1 MADGIY
7 QKHKF
12 DMLAKR
18 MVRRDG
24 YTLERPGGGGAIV
37 IKKLGKCDVR
47 VVLRDSAVSKGDVA
61 GFERDVALSGGH
73 GIMCTREGKVPGRCA
88 VDFRRLSTGRFVWYV
103 SEIGDNADAV
113 VVFTRALYGMDER
126 SATQSQAT
134 APCASRASGASAASG
149 SATSGGASGS
159 GASATSGG
167 ASGSATSVE
176 RLKRDCQTAEIA
188 WAKKVMKTEA
198 EKIVEAKATTA
209 NNPDTITSVNN
220 LARCLAAQG
229 QVR

>member
-1 MADGIY
+1 M
-7 QKHKF
+7 
-12 DMLAKR
+12 
-18 MVRRDG
+18 
-24 YTLERPGGGGAIV
+24 
-37 IKKLGKCDVR
+37 
-47 VVLRDSAVSKGDVA
+47 
-61 GFERDVALSGGH
+61 
-73 GIMCTREGKVPGRCA
+73 PGRCA
-88 VDFRRLSTGRFVWYV
+88 VDL

-126 SATQSQAT
+126 SATQSQVGRSVAATAEGGLT
-134 APCASRASGASAASG
+134 APCAHASGVLRGTCPTCPASRASGASG
-149 SATSGGASGS
+149 S
-159 GASATSGG
+159 ASATSGG
-167 ASGSATSVE
+167 ASGSASGASASAE